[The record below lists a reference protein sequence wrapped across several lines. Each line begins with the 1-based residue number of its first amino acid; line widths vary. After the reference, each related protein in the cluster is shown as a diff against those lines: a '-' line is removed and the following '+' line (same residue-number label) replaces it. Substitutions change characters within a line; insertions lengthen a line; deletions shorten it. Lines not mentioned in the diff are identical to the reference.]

1 MHAWLV
7 DMYYYTIVADYNN
20 FQFKDVLQLMIE
32 ASDQSQ
38 TEKRMDDEEIVA
50 NILNFFITNYD
61 ALAIH
66 LCYTIYLLALNSDI
80 QEKLQL
86 EIDKYFINK
95 NVIRDMH
102 DIA

>member
-38 TEKRMDDEEIVA
+38 TEKRMDDKEIVA
-50 NILNFFITNYD
+50 NILNFFVTNYD

-86 EIDKYFINK
+86 EIDNYFINK
-95 NVIRDMH
+95 KVIRDMH
-102 DIA
+102 DM

>member
-1 MHAWLV
+1 
-7 DMYYYTIVADYNN
+7 
-20 FQFKDVLQLMIE
+20 MIE

-102 DIA
+102 DNNVTNIGWTSIAVIKLPLTHAGYSTL